1 MELSNLGIQSQPE
14 ERDMV
19 WKQVDREQRAKL
31 RPKIKH
37 EPLGLGTPAK
47 ERQAAPME
55 ESREQGMV
63 LVGRALGQGVRS
75 RRPVQGEQDSTSDRL
90 AEAIRRGC
98 R

>member
-1 MELSNLGIQSQPE
+1 
-14 ERDMV
+14 MV
-19 WKQVDREQRAKL
+19 WKQVHREQRINLK
-31 RPKIKH
+31 RKTKH

-47 ERQAAPME
+47 KRQAVPME
-55 ESREQGMV
+55 ESRERGMM